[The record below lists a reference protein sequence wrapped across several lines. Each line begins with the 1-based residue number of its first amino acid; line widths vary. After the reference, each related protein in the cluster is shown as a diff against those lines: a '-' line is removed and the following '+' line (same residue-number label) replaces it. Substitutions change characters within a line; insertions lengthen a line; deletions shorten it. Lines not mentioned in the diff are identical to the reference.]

1 MSNTPA
7 GTLGM
12 GFSTGHY
19 FQPGRK
25 GSDASTASNGSST
38 SVASNAEKQRI
49 RNLEARLAAAELR
62 AARAEAAARAA
73 SGAGGPGPTSVANNA
88 YSKYRKMLKVGVPR
102 PQVNQKMRNNGLD
115 PSLLNAPAG
124 TVPVAAPVA
133 RPSGPPAF
141 LAGLGGV
148 TLKKTTG
155 PAAPAAANKPKTG
168 AQAAAMG
175 IAEAAA
181 ARRAQMQLG
190 NIESRLAASKASKAG
205 PETGFTKFQA
215 ELAAKA
221 AAKTGKATAGPKKS
235 RSNAQGELPPG
246 WYYLNDG
253 TDQWYASN
261 SGASQWE
268 RPTLKRKNSWS
279 WNNSPKASRKTRRRG
294 SSRRR
299 R

>member
-1 MSNTPA
+1 M
-7 GTLGM
+7 
-12 GFSTGHY
+12 
-19 FQPGRK
+19 
-25 GSDASTASNGSST
+25 
-38 SVASNAEKQRI
+38 ASNAEAQRI
-49 RNLEARLAAAELR
+49 RNLEARLAAAEMR
-62 AARAEAAARAA
+62 AARAEAAAKAAA
-73 SGAGGPGPTSVANNA
+73 SGAGCPGPAPAANNA

-155 PAAPAAANKPKTG
+155 PAAPAPAATKPKTG

-190 NIESRLAASKASKAG
+190 NIESRLAASKASKAAG
-205 PETGFTKFQA
+205 PETGFAKFQA

-221 AAKTGKATAGPKKS
+221 AAKATKAATAGPKQS

-253 TDQWYASN
+253 EDQWYASN
-261 SGASQWE
+261 SGETQWE

-279 WNNSPKASRKTRRRG
+279 WNSTPKARKTRRRG